1 MFTRF
6 ALPALL
12 ISALSIPLIGA
23 RAGDGV
29 VESAQDNTPKLVVGS
44 DAPALSIEKWIKG
57 TPVAKLEKGK
67 VYMVE
72 FWATWCGPCI
82 ASMPHLAELQKTYAD
97 KGFTVI
103 SVTTAD
109 KRNTLE
115 KVEKMV
121 ADKADTMTYTV
132 AWDKQTE
139 TKDAFFTA
147 AGQNGIPCCFLVDAD
162 GKIAY
167 IGHPMGID
175 KTLESVIAKKHDIRA
190 LAARYKMKLENVA
203 KAEAIQKELG
213 DAFEGEDWPKTIELC
228 DKMIALDAEEYV
240 SFAHTK
246 FMILATK
253 MADEPK
259 AYVWAH
265 EVHKGI
271 GKENAQ
277 LLNAFAWVIIDPD
290 EGFKQKD
297 LEFALQLATDAQTI
311 TKGKD
316 AGVLDTLARV
326 HFMKGDIKKAVEVQ
340 TTAVEIADKRMKD
353 DLQKTLDEYK
363 AALEKKVGG

>member
-1 MFTRF
+1 MFSRL

-12 ISALSIPLIGA
+12 LSAIAVPLVGSQA
-23 RAGDGV
+23 AAGF
-29 VESAQDNTPKLVVGS
+29 VETPVAEQPKLVVGS

-57 TPVAKLEKGK
+57 TPVTSFEKGK

-82 ASMPHLAELQKTYAD
+82 SSMPHLSELQKTYRD

-103 SVTTAD
+103 SVTTED
-109 KRNTLE
+109 PRNSLA
-115 KVEKMV
+115 KVEEMV
-121 ADKADTMTYTV
+121 AKKGDTMSYTV
-132 AWDKQTE
+132 AWDKQRE

-147 AGQNGIPCCFLVDAD
+147 AGQRGIPCCFIVDGE

-167 IGHPMGID
+167 IGHPMAVD
-175 KTLESVIAKKHDIRA
+175 KTLEDVINKKHDIRA
-190 LAARYKMKLENVA
+190 LAARYKAKAENEA
-203 KAEAIQKELG
+203 KAEALQKQLG
-213 DAFEGEDWPKTIELC
+213 EAFEGEDWAKTIEIC
-228 DKMIALDAEEYV
+228 DQMVALDAEEYI

-253 MADEPK
+253 MNDEDK
-259 AYVWAH
+259 AYAWAR

-271 GKENAQ
+271 GKNDAR
-277 LLNAFAWVIIDPD
+277 LLNAFAWVIVDS
-290 EGFKQKD
+290 EQGLKRKD
-297 LEFALQLATDAQTI
+297 LDFALQLATDANTL

-340 TTAVEIADKRMKD
+340 TSAVEIADKRMKD
-353 DLQKTLDEYK
+353 DLQQTLDEYK